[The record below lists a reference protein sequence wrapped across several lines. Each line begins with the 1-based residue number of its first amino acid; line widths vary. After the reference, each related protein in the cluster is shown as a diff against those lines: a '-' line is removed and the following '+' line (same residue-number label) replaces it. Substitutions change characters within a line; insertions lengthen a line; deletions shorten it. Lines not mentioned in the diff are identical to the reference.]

1 MMVTLI
7 STNKVMHF
15 YYDKVISKCEMTH
28 EKLENSF
35 TEINHNIARILNV
48 YTVYLFMFNVKITL
62 LIKYYVIQ
70 TIVPLCNK

>member
-35 TEINHNIARILNV
+35 AEINHNIRKNI
-48 YTVYLFMFNVKITL
+48 
-62 LIKYYVIQ
+62 
-70 TIVPLCNK
+70 

>member
-7 STNKVMHF
+7 STNKVMYF

-35 TEINHNIARILNV
+35 AEINHNIRKNI
-48 YTVYLFMFNVKITL
+48 
-62 LIKYYVIQ
+62 
-70 TIVPLCNK
+70 